1 MSTFT
6 ECLKCIQ
13 LPIKLE
19 TVAQFLIVED
29 SDGTKYWNVQLNE
42 RGSCSEYSPGV
53 NCASPQTFAELFLS
67 TIVEDECGMCA
78 INILGNCDNA

>member
-6 ECLKCIQ
+6 ECIDCLQ
-13 LPIKLE
+13 QPLRWDTLAAL
-19 TVAQFLIVED
+19 VIVED

-42 RGSCSEYSPGV
+42 REGNCDYDPGV
-53 NCASPQTFAELFLS
+53 NCISPQTLIELFAS
-67 TIVEDECGMCA
+67 TIVEDECGLCA

>member
-6 ECLKCIQ
+6 ECVGCLQQELTWDQ
-13 LPIKLE
+13 LAAL
-19 TVAQFLIVED
+19 VIVKD
-29 SDGTKYWNVQLNE
+29 DDGTKYWNVQLNE
-42 RGSCSEYSPGV
+42 RYSCDAYSPGV
-53 NCASPQTFAELFLS
+53 NCISPQTLKELFKQ